1 MCADGFTRSGG
12 RGALNPMD
20 AARMCAY
27 PGDWALADDPS
38 GEFGEWA
45 EPVLCKE
52 MEPEVDRLY

>member
-1 MCADGFTRSGG
+1 
-12 RGALNPMD
+12 MD